1 MKNMSAL
8 CFKPNFE
15 VQGAAPNEYVTKFG
29 HLASQTMVYI
39 QGELNKNDKEKFILS
54 TCRDRW
60 IKAKDILEGTI
71 HFICCV

>member
-39 QGELNKNDKEKFILS
+39 RGELNKNDKEKFILS
-54 TCRDRW
+54 TCRDR
-60 IKAKDILEGTI
+60 
-71 HFICCV
+71 